1 MSVSSC
7 SVAVRDVHGY
17 AYVRERFPETFI
29 YRSVD
34 IPDNP
39 VCVSTECW
47 LVADV
52 TCYLNHPACS
62 AEGVLSASCIKAKFS
77 SIHTR

>member
-52 TCYLNHPACS
+52 TCHALLQNTIF
-62 AEGVLSASCIKAKFS
+62 IKDVIEYVYSK
-77 SIHTR
+77 TLP